1 MIKLMTLVM
10 ALSMPLT
17 ALATD
22 GTDQKLA
29 LSCTESLFLKGLDGV
44 LKGYPGIAYP
54 PLGSRARGLILM
66 SLDMT
71 YPKLSEAKTNFAPST
86 MALCAHLK

>member
-1 MIKLMTLVM
+1 MIKLMTLLM

-22 GTDQKLA
+22 AIDQKLA

-44 LKGYPGIAYP
+44 LEGYSGIAYP
-54 PLGSRARGLILM
+54 PRLAAGHG
-66 SLDMT
+66 
-71 YPKLSEAKTNFAPST
+71 
-86 MALCAHLK
+86 ALYL

>member
-22 GTDQKLA
+22 AIDKKLA

-54 PLGSRARGLILM
+54 PLGSRAQGLILM

-71 YPKLSEAKTNFAPST
+71 YPKLNEAKTNFAPST